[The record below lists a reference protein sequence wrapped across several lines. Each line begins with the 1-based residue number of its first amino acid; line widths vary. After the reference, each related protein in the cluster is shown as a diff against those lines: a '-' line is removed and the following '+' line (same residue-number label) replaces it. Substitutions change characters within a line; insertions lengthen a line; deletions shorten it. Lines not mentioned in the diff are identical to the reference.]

1 MEPFSAAARQA
12 YVDLIEGAR
21 WCSPLREA
29 LDAYFGVAQSRVNGH
44 VRLRLFKG
52 EYSTIISELMQTPAD
67 TTAALR
73 LVPLSAQH

>member
-1 MEPFSAAARQA
+1 M
-12 YVDLIEGAR
+12 DLIEGAR
-21 WCSPLREA
+21 WFSPLREG
-29 LDAYFGVAQSRVNGH
+29 LDTYFGVVQARVNGH

-52 EYSTIISELMQTPAD
+52 EYATITSELMQTPAD